1 MRVGVVDIGT
11 NSTRLLICDVAPDGS
26 VTELDRRS
34 EVTRLGEGV
43 DVSGSL
49 QEAPVERVFRTLET
63 YRDALDAPGVQRTSA
78 VMTSAVR
85 DASNGWRFG
94 EEVRRR
100 FGLAARILSGDEEA
114 GLTFHGAMSERRQPG
129 AGAGVV
135 IDIGGGS
142 TELIVGQGG
151 EMTFH
156 ASLQIG
162 VVRLGERHIHRDPP
176 DPDELQALAADA
188 HGAILDGLAASSRQ
202 AVHWAIAVA
211 GTPTAAAAIEQEL
224 DPYDPA
230 RVHGYQLELGSCEL
244 LLARLAAM
252 TEQQRRSVV
261 GLHPDRA
268 SVIVPGLIILIEAL
282 RAFELDRVE
291 VSEHDILR
299 GAALEAAG
307 V

>member
-11 NSTRLLICDVAPDGS
+11 NSTRLLVCQVAPDGS
-26 VTELDRRS
+26 VVELDRRS

-43 DVSGSL
+43 DGSGAL
-49 QEAPVERVFRTLET
+49 QPAPMERVFRTLEA
-63 YRDALDAPGVQRTSA
+63 YREAIDARGVDRTSA

-85 DASNGWRFG
+85 DASNGRWFE

-100 FGLAARILSGDEEA
+100 FGWAARTLSGDEEA
-114 GLTFHGAMSERRQPG
+114 AMTFRGAMSERRSPS
-129 AGAGVV
+129 AGQGVV

-142 TELIVGQGG
+142 TEFIVGQGG

-156 ASLQIG
+156 VSLQIG
-162 VVRLGERHIHRDPP
+162 VVRLGERHIHTDPP
-176 DPDELQALAADA
+176 DPAELQALAADA
-188 HGAILDGLAASSRQ
+188 RRAIVAGLATPSRQ
-202 AVHWAIAVA
+202 PVHWAIAVA

-230 RVHGYQLELGSCEL
+230 RVHGYQLELGTCEL

-252 TEQQRRSVV
+252 TERERRSVV

-268 SVIVPGLIILIEAL
+268 PVIVPGLIILIESL
-282 RAFELDRVE
+282 RAFDLDRVE

>member
-1 MRVGVVDIGT
+1 VRVGVVDIGT

-43 DVSGSL
+43 DVSGLL
-49 QEAPVERVFRTLET
+49 QKAPVERVFRTLQT
-63 YRDALDAPGVQRTSA
+63 YAEALQAARVGHTTA

-85 DASNGWRFG
+85 DASNGGQFA

-100 FGLAARILSGDEEA
+100 FGLAARTLSGDEEA
-114 GLTFHGAMSERRQPG
+114 DLTFHGAMSEGRHRAQGP
-129 AGAGVV
+129 GVV

-142 TELIVGQGG
+142 TELMVGQGG

-156 ASLQIG
+156 VSLQIG
-162 VVRLGERHIHRDPP
+162 VVRLGERHIHTDPP
-176 DPDELQALAADA
+176 APEELQAIAADA
-188 HGAILDGLAASSRQ
+188 QGAIVEGLAASSRG

-252 TEQQRRSVV
+252 TEDQRRAVV

-268 SVIVPGLIILIEAL
+268 PVIVPGLIILIEAL
-282 RAFELDRVE
+282 RAFELDGVE
-291 VSEHDILR
+291 VSEHDILW
-299 GAALEAAG
+299 GAALEAANI
-307 V
+307 

>member
-63 YRDALDAPGVQRTSA
+63 YRDALDAAGVQRTSA

-162 VVRLGERHIHRDPP
+162 VVRLGEPWQFVV
-176 DPDELQALAADA
+176 L
-188 HGAILDGLAASSRQ
+188 
-202 AVHWAIAVA
+202 
-211 GTPTAAAAIEQEL
+211 AAAAAL
-224 DPYDPA
+224 LL
-230 RVHGYQLELGSCEL
+230 VLGRGVVATL
-244 LLARLAAM
+244 LLA
-252 TEQQRRSVV
+252 
-261 GLHPDRA
+261 
-268 SVIVPGLIILIEAL
+268 
-282 RAFELDRVE
+282 
-291 VSEHDILR
+291 
-299 GAALEAAG
+299 GAAGTIVALAG
-307 V
+307 APLAH